1 VGEVGVVR
9 GQVCPA
15 CGVEDAIRIV
25 PGLPDPELLR
35 AAERGLV
42 VLAGCVV
49 VEDQA
54 EYRCRACAHEW
65 GSPDDPTT
73 DEQEFAD
80 LIGVRPEDV
89 VAAVGTGWR
98 RVDDADGGMTWF
110 VSGRP
115 AQVALGVG
123 GGMVV
128 LRAVTAGELPD
139 VHDEG
144 RVFSRDDL
152 LCAPDWLAQA
162 ADEIARARRRSFRW
176 CPVCREPHPPEEF
189 AGYRGVCADCAQR
202 HHGLGR

>member
-1 VGEVGVVR
+1 M
-9 GQVCPA
+9 
-15 CGVEDAIRIV
+15 
-25 PGLPDPELLR
+25 PDPELVR

-42 VLAGCVV
+42 VLSGCVV
-49 VEDQA
+49 VEGQA
-54 EYRCRACAHEW
+54 EFRCRACAHEW

-73 DEQEFAD
+73 DEQELAD
-80 LIGVRPEDV
+80 LVGVQYEDV
-89 VAAVGTGWR
+89 VRAVGTGWR
-98 RVDDADGGMTWF
+98 RADEAHSGLTWF

-128 LRAVTAGELPD
+128 LGAVPAGGLLDAED
-139 VHDEG
+139 AG

-152 LCAPDWLAQA
+152 LCAPEWLAQA

-189 AGYRGVCADCAQR
+189 AGYRGVCVDCAER

>member
-1 VGEVGVVR
+1 MGEIGVVP

-15 CGVEDAIRIV
+15 CGVEDAVRV
-25 PGLPDPELLR
+25 VHGLPGPELIR

-42 VLAGCVV
+42 VLGGCRVA
-49 VEDQA
+49 EDPTA
-54 EYRCRACAHEW
+54 FHCRACAHEW

-73 DEQEFAD
+73 DERELAG

-123 GGMVV
+123 AGMVV
-128 LRAVTAGELPD
+128 LGAVTADGLLDP
-139 VHDEG
+139 HDEG

-152 LCAPDWLAQA
+152 LCAPEWLAQA

-189 AGYRGVCADCAQR
+189 AGYRGVCVDCAER